1 MSFINELLEFIVE
14 AGQLL
19 PGLDGPYGHARR
31 LRRATYYGAVVGLE
45 KRGFIEKKRKKNR
58 IYYVPTEKGRQHDI
72 PKPQIVQKRT
82 DGLLTVIIFDIP
94 EAMSRQR
101 KIFRRYLQRRGY
113 SLLQKSVLISTNEL
127 SLDIKEIIDELKIRQ
142 YVSVLLSKHYYF

>member
-31 LRRATYYGAVVGLE
+31 LRRATYYGAVVRLE
-45 KRGFIEKKRKKNR
+45 KRGFIEKRRKKNR
-58 IYYVPTEKGRQHDI
+58 VYYVPTEKGKQYKI
-72 PKPQIVQKRT
+72 SKPVTTQNRS

-113 SLLQKSVLISTNEL
+113 SLLQKSVLISTNEF
-127 SLDIKEIIDELKIRQ
+127 SSDVKEVVDELKIRP
-142 YVSVLLSKHYYF
+142 YVSVLVSKRYDF